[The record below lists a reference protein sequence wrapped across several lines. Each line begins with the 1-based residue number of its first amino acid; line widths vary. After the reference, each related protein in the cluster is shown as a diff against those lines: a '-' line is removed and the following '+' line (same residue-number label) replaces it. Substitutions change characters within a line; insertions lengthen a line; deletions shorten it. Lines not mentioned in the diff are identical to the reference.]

1 MHIKSAEF
9 VISSTDLKECPTPVY
24 PEYAFIGRSNV
35 GKSSL
40 INMLTERIGLAKTS
54 SKPGKTQLIN
64 HFLINKSWYLTDL
77 PGFGYAKVPKSMK
90 AGWEHMIKNY
100 LLYRENLMCVFVLLD
115 ARHEQQK
122 KDKELIEYLGE
133 QQIPFV
139 LVFTKT
145 DKLTSAHLRKNIAD
159 YKKDLKKHWDQ
170 LPEFFLTSAEN
181 KSGREEIMEF
191 IEKTNTL
198 FEKPENFKA

>member
-9 VISSTDLKECPTPVY
+9 VLSSTDLKGCPAPVY

-100 LLYRENLMCVFVLLD
+100 LLHRENLMCVFVLLD

-122 KDKELIEYLGE
+122 KDKELIDYLGD

-145 DKLTSAHLRKNIAD
+145 DKLTAAHLQKNISL
-159 YKKDLKKHWDQ
+159 YKKALEKHWDQ

-181 KSGREEIMEF
+181 KSGRDEIMEF

-198 FEKPENFKA
+198 FKKPD